1 MIGKSICQISMYQ
14 IISIKQKKVLRR
26 TLMESKLQVITYVVD
41 DNYTTYDIPF
51 VPNREF
57 TITSSDGFEEN
68 VTSND
73 SDVQID
79 KNKK

>member
-1 MIGKSICQISMYQ
+1 
-14 IISIKQKKVLRR
+14 
-26 TLMESKLQVITYVVD
+26 MESKLQVKSNGVVD

>member
-1 MIGKSICQISMYQ
+1 MIF
-14 IISIKQKKVLRR
+14 L
-26 TLMESKLQVITYVVD
+26 
-41 DNYTTYDIPF
+41 
-51 VPNREF
+51 REF

>member
-1 MIGKSICQISMYQ
+1 M
-14 IISIKQKKVLRR
+14 
-26 TLMESKLQVITYVVD
+26 D

-79 KNKK
+79 KNKIMQNCRECVKYAKYTNGIKITKHQQKHHRY

>member
-1 MIGKSICQISMYQ
+1 M
-14 IISIKQKKVLRR
+14 
-26 TLMESKLQVITYVVD
+26 D

-79 KNKK
+79 KNKNKCKIVESVLNMQNTQME